1 MGNEDEQVVSLEIR
15 DGTIILYSTKGLY
28 FYDADMFLCDI
39 FEKLS
44 NLFEKGI
51 PCNEFF
57 NYIDTEG
64 AWTLLSDYF
73 QKTDYL
79 KNATLESFDEYRS
92 RYGIGLE
99 YKKGESLS
107 RYDGIDL
114 SDGITY
120 KEVFWKIAYQEV
132 FHKDFDKWRKTDK
145 AFIDQ
150 AGFNPNTFRYYSCR
164 TMIDFVFSMVHYC
177 IYNNLVITHCAHCGK
192 LFITNSL
199 KVKYCHR
206 KSPFP
211 GYTDYCCGDA
221 VKALKDKLEKKR
233 IAEYE
238 RLRQRA
244 AEYGTSSSQAE
255 MFNTFCQKCSYFKDQ
270 MKKGA
275 TIKLLSEYQEYLFS
289 SPGLRRKYERMKYRP
304 SY

>member
-1 MGNEDEQVVSLEIR
+1 MGSEEAQVVSLEIR
-15 DGTIILYSTKGLY
+15 DGTIILYSTEGIDS
-28 FYDADMFLCDI
+28 YDAELFLCEI

-44 NLFEKGI
+44 DHFKKGI
-51 PCNEFF
+51 LCNEFF
-57 NYIDTEG
+57 NYTDPKG

-79 KNATLESFDEYRS
+79 KKATLEDFDEYRS
-92 RYGIGLE
+92 RNGISLE
-99 YKKGESLS
+99 YKKGESS
-107 RYDGIDL
+107 ARYENVDIVEKL
-114 SDGITY
+114 ASFERFS
-120 KEVFWKIAYQEV
+120 KELDQWRI
-132 FHKDFDKWRKTDK
+132 FDKDI
-145 AFIDQ
+145 IDQ
-150 AGFNPNTFRYYSCR
+150 AEFNPHVFRYYSCR

-192 LFITNSL
+192 LFITKSL

-244 AEYGTSSSQAE
+244 AEYGASSSQAE

-304 SY
+304 NY

>member
-1 MGNEDEQVVSLEIR
+1 MNDKKEEQVVSLEIR
-15 DGTIILYSTKGLY
+15 DETVYLYSTKKCY
-28 FYDADMFLCDI
+28 SYEFETFLCEI
-39 FEKLS
+39 FEKLLNS
-44 NLFEKGI
+44 FENSV
-51 PCNEFF
+51 PCSEFF
-57 NYIDTEG
+57 NYTDPKG
-64 AWTLLSDYF
+64 AWVLLADYF

-79 KNATLESFDEYRS
+79 KSATLQDFDEYRS

-107 RYDGIDL
+107 RYEGID
-114 SDGITY
+114 SFD
-120 KEVFWKIAYQEV
+120 KVIAYEV
-132 FHKDFDKWRKTDK
+132 FHKELDRWRIFDKDS
-145 AFIDQ
+145 IDRTE
-150 AGFNPNTFRYYSCR
+150 FNPNVFCYYSCR

-177 IYNNLVITHCAHCGK
+177 IYNNLVIARCAHCGK
-192 LFITNSL
+192 LFIVNSL

-206 KSPFP
+206 KSPLQ
-211 GYTDYCCGDA
+211 GYENYSCGEA

-244 AEYGTSSSQAE
+244 KEYCATPSQTE
-255 MFNTFCQKCSYFKDQ
+255 LLNTFCQKCSYYKEQ
-270 MKKGA
+270 LKKGA
-275 TIKLLSEYQEYLFS
+275 SIELLSEYQEYLFS

>member
-1 MGNEDEQVVSLEIR
+1 MNDKKEEQVVSLEIR
-15 DGTIILYSTKGLY
+15 DGTIILYSTKDLY
-28 FYDADMFLCDI
+28 FYGGETFLCEI

-44 NLFEKGI
+44 NHFEKGI

-57 NYIDTEG
+57 NYTDPKG
-64 AWTLLSDYF
+64 AWALLSDYF

-79 KNATLESFDEYRS
+79 KKATLGDFDEYRS
-92 RYGIGLE
+92 RYGISLE
-99 YKKGESLS
+99 YKKGESS
-107 RYDGIDL
+107 ARYENVDTDDKL
-114 SDGITY
+114 VAFERFS
-120 KEVFWKIAYQEV
+120 KELDQWRM
-132 FHKDFDKWRKTDK
+132 FDKDI
-145 AFIDQ
+145 IDQ
-150 AGFNPNTFRYYSCR
+150 AEFNPNVFRYYSCR

-177 IYNNLVITHCAHCGK
+177 IYNNLVIARCAHCGK
-192 LFITNSL
+192 LFVVNSL

-206 KSPFP
+206 KSPLQ
-211 GYTDYCCGDA
+211 GYENYSCGEA

-244 AEYGTSSSQAE
+244 KEYCATPSQTE
-255 MFNTFCQKCSYFKDQ
+255 LLNTFCQKCSYYKEQ
-270 MKKGA
+270 LKKGA
-275 TIKLLSEYQEYLFS
+275 SIELLSEYQEYLFS

>member
-1 MGNEDEQVVSLEIR
+1 MANEDVQVVCLEIR
-15 DGTIILYSTKGLY
+15 DGTIILYSTGGLDS
-28 FYDADMFLCDI
+28 YDAELFLCEI

-44 NLFEKGI
+44 NHFEKGI

-57 NYIDTEG
+57 NYIDPEG

-79 KNATLESFDEYRS
+79 KNATLEGFDEYRS

-114 SDGITY
+114 SNGITFQ
-120 KEVFWKIAYQEV
+120 EVLRKIAYREV
-132 FHKDFDKWRKTDK
+132 FHKDCDKWRKFDK
-145 AFIDQ
+145 DSIDQ
-150 AGFNPNTFRYYSCR
+150 AEFNPNTFRYYSCR

-177 IYNNLVITHCAHCGK
+177 VYNKLVITRCAHCGK
-192 LFITNSL
+192 LFIANSL

-211 GYTDYCCGDA
+211 DYTDYCCGDA

-238 RLRQRA
+238 RLRLRA
-244 AEYGTSSSQAE
+244 VEYGASSSQSE
-255 MFNTFCQKCSYFKDQ
+255 MFNTFCQKCSYYKDQ
-270 MKKGA
+270 LKKGA
-275 TIKLLSEYQEYLFS
+275 SIKLLSEYQEYLFS

-304 SY
+304 DY